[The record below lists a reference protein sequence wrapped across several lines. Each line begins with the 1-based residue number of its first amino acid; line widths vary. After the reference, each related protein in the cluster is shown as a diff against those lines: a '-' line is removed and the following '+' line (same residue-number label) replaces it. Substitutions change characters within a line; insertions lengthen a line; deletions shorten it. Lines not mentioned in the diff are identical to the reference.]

1 MTTYKNL
8 VLQGFENQKNHGRNM
23 EEKYS
28 IDGVD
33 YTIDQIIEE
42 VKNETDI
49 GNKFVEMY
57 KQTIQEHYTLLDIP
71 DELTSLKNG
80 H

>member
-8 VLQGFENQKNHGRNM
+8 VLQGFQNQKNHGRNM

-33 YTIDQIIEE
+33 YTIDQ
-42 VKNETDI
+42 TDI